1 MAPSVASISMSE
13 FFKSHETLLT
23 VRDPR
28 RQISADL
35 KRAKEVLARI
45 QEIVLIMINNNN
57 NNNNPALGALKHS
70 LSAITIMQIKRILLI
85 LILICNDKYILQSV
99 LIYNNYSKL
108 ELT

>member
-23 VRDPR
+23 DRDPR

-45 QEIVLIMINNNN
+45 QEIVF
-57 NNNNPALGALKHS
+57 A
-70 LSAITIMQIKRILLI
+70 
-85 LILICNDKYILQSV
+85 
-99 LIYNNYSKL
+99 
-108 ELT
+108 

>member
-1 MAPSVASISMSE
+1 MKLGINNKINQSPYLMAPSVASISMSE

-45 QEIVLIMINNNN
+45 QEIVL
-57 NNNNPALGALKHS
+57 A
-70 LSAITIMQIKRILLI
+70 
-85 LILICNDKYILQSV
+85 
-99 LIYNNYSKL
+99 
-108 ELT
+108 